1 MPQQDLI
8 EARVP
13 RVRCVAGPGTGKTWA
28 MQRRVEQLLQEDVDG
43 DEIFAVTFTR
53 HAASQLKSDLN
64 SLDIEGAEDIHAS
77 TLHSHAF
84 SILQREDAI
93 AALGR
98 HPRPLSPHEKVPLH
112 HDLSLEIGNVQASR
126 SKLQAVEAMWARL
139 QHEDPGWPESEEDRS
154 YQEAYRRWMHFHQAL
169 TIGELVPLAIRY
181 IQMNPANEAQREFDH
196 LIVDEY
202 QDLNRADQELIDL
215 LGQQADLV
223 VIGDDD
229 QSIYSFRHAHP
240 EGIQEWLDGQDE
252 PKRDVQIRTCRRCGG
267 NIISL
272 AESLI
277 SHNTGR
283 IETELVPRNG
293 REDDGRV
300 DIVQWKTRNRETR
313 GIARAVSEIA
323 PELGEE
329 EDVLVLVPRH
339 EYGKGIGEELEQRGV
354 ESCKVHTKPDWED
367 EDLGQ
372 GLSLLTL
379 LGDPQDQV
387 ALRYWLGLDEDDWRR
402 DEYYAYMEYTETE
415 GRDPL
420 DVLQDEEALEE
431 IGASGLHERWKTL
444 QRRLENLRSE
454 ADEEI
459 LNELLPLEGSTEQI
473 GHMVRE
479 RLNDE
484 DQEDT
489 DDKGLGHLA
498 DVVRRVIIE
507 RDEQE
512 LDPNINVMTYWGA
525 KGLTAHTVIVT
536 SLVNGILPGN
546 PNPSNIEDEA
556 NLQEDRRL
564 FYVNMTRPEE
574 HLVLSSFRKLRRGEA
589 RRVEADIDGEGYWP
603 RTQASRFLAELGPE
617 TPKAERG
624 EEWVDTLQ

>member
-1 MPQQDLI
+1 
-8 EARVP
+8 
-13 RVRCVAGPGTGKTWA
+13 

-43 DEIFAVTFTR
+43 DDIFAVTFTR

-64 SLDIEGAEDIHAS
+64 SLDIEGAEDIHAL

-112 HDLSLEIGNVQASR
+112 HDLSLEIGSVPASR
-126 SKLQAVEAMWARL
+126 KKLKAVEAMWARL
-139 QHEDPGWPESEEDRS
+139 QHEDPGWPENEEDRN
-154 YQEAYRRWMHFHQAL
+154 YEEAYRRWMHFHHAL

-181 IQMNPANEAQREFDH
+181 IQMNPANEAQGEFAH

-202 QDLNRADQELIDL
+202 QDLNRADQELIEL
-215 LGQQADLV
+215 LGQQANLV

-240 EGIQEWLDGQDE
+240 EGIQEWFDRQDD
-252 PKRDVQIRTCRRCGG
+252 PKRDVEIRTCRRCGG

-283 IETELVPRNG
+283 IETELVPRRG

-313 GIARAVSEIA
+313 GIADAVSTITA
-323 PELGEE
+323 ELGEAD
-329 EDVLVLVPRH
+329 DVLVLVPRH
-339 EYGKGIGEELEQRGV
+339 EYGKAMGQELEQRAV
-354 ESCKVHTKPDWED
+354 ESFKVHTKPEWED
-367 EDLGQ
+367 KDLGE

-379 LGDPQDQV
+379 LGNPQDQV
-387 ALRYWLGLDEDDWRR
+387 ALRYWLGLAEDDWWR
-402 DEYYAYMEYTETE
+402 DKYYAYTKYTETE

-420 DVLQDEEALEE
+420 DVLRDEEALAE
-431 IGASGLHERWKTL
+431 IEATGLHERWKTL
-444 QRRLENLRSE
+444 QARLENLRSKTE
-454 ADEEI
+454 EEI
-459 LNELLPLEGSTEQI
+459 LDELLPLKDSTKQI
-473 GHMVRE
+473 GRMVRE
-479 RLNDE
+479 RINDNDE
-484 DQEDT
+484 DQEGTHDE
-489 DDKGLGHLA
+489 GLGRLA
-498 DVVRRVIIE
+498 DVVRTVIIE
-507 RDEQE
+507 PDEQD

-536 SLVNGILPGN
+536 SLVNGILPQN
-546 PNPSNIEDEA
+546 PNPSDIEGKA
-556 NLQEDRRL
+556 NLEEDRRL

-574 HLVLSSFRKLRRGEA
+574 HLILSSFRKLQRGEA
-589 RRVEADIDGEGYWP
+589 RRVGADIEDEGYWP
-603 RTQASRFLAELGPE
+603 TTQASRFLAELGPE
-617 TPKAERG
+617 TPEAERG
-624 EEWVDTLQ
+624 EEWVDTIQ